1 MKIYSRLPSRK
12 MDFFSDAHSQRSGG
26 SMLAVPVDRGSAQ
39 AWGGPCQTVPTEV
52 TGAQGSILL
61 VKEFPVLQHSWAH
74 ESDH

>member
-1 MKIYSRLPSRK
+1 MKIYSRLPSRR
-12 MDFFSDAHSQRSGG
+12 MDFFSDVRRQCSGV

-61 VKEFPVLQHSWAH
+61 GKEFPTLQHSWAH